1 MTTDTT
7 PDSNNTNDRNT
18 TTGTT
23 EELLDWTAARDKAR
37 RVSADVVVEDSD
49 GTATSVADHYEQCRG
64 VYEELATIGDEYE
77 TLAVPDN
84 TTWYVSEQRDPGA
97 EYPWE
102 ARPLSLRETLYALN
116 DTDRVLYVVTSYK
129 PRDAVRQTASHR
141 YADNGIKWAE
151 SNPLPGYE
159 DLAGFGVFVD
169 LDLSDDLK
177 AQRGA
182 LDADIVSN
190 MEAVIEAYCDAVA
203 DLYGGHE
210 HVYALD
216 SVGGVYVFGA
226 PAATIPITE
235 YFDGRDRKLVMKA
248 LRERSNEYLQI
259 KQDEIEAAIPAA
271 TNITDPDYCQ
281 NVNRQYKAPLALH
294 KDHDAVVTPIDTQ
307 DATYDY
313 TPLTAVDDTLVD
325 RTEDWA
331 AGLTSLDYADESVTD
346 RLVQQLWPDYYSEH
360 GDWRAALEAFVDD
373 GLSGDDGDSTDGH
386 TEDDDSGSGD
396 RVADVRLTQDF
407 EDVKRAVGNLD
418 IERVAEKTIAYEWT
432 DSKTGFTDRSGSGKR
447 AFIPVWGTDAN
458 SGNANFIDKNEG
470 TWIDS
475 SESHQAGPVEM
486 ALIAEKEGNWYR
498 DRYRHAR
505 GIDWWC
511 GVGILRNKGFEIPVY
526 CPDAETADG
535 DKMPLWSL
543 IKAARAL
550 GVIDEDD
557 LVERES
563 EDGGTY
569 TGFCNAVT
577 YNRSL
582 AAVEDAGFNTNREPA
597 DAEEE
602 PASYES
608 VLGEYADDGWEPWT
622 EPAQCLVACLRA
634 RDDGAVAEGAEP
646 PRLALHPI
654 IKIISDDDPG
664 EVSAGVVRLAFD
676 TFRELD
682 AAEAAQ
688 EFGVPTNGG
697 GRA

>member
-18 TTGTT
+18 STGTT
-23 EELLDWTAARDKAR
+23 KELRDWTAARDNAQQ
-37 RVSADVVVEDSD
+37 VSADVVVEDSD
-49 GTATSVADHYEQCRG
+49 STATSVADHYKQCRR

-97 EYPWE
+97 EYPLE
-102 ARPLSLRETLYALN
+102 ARPLLLRETLRALD
-116 DTDRVLYVVTSYK
+116 DTDRVLHIVTSYK
-129 PRDAVRQTASHR
+129 PRDAVCQTAPYR
-141 YADNGIKWAE
+141 YGDNGIKWAE
-151 SNPLPGYE
+151 SNPLPGYG

-177 AQRGA
+177 TQRGE
-182 LDADIVSN
+182 LDADIVST
-190 MEAVIEAYCDAVA
+190 MEVVIEAYCDAVA
-203 DLYGGHE
+203 ELYGGHE

-216 SVGGVYVFGA
+216 SVGGAYVFGA
-226 PAATIPITE
+226 PAATISIAE
-235 YFDGRDRKLVMKA
+235 YFDGRDRGLVMRA
-248 LRERSNEYLQI
+248 LRRRSNEYLQI

-313 TPLTAVDDTLVD
+313 TPLTAVDDALVD
-325 RTEDWA
+325 RAEDWA

-346 RLVQQLWPDYYSEH
+346 RLVQELWPDYYGEH

-373 GLSGDDGDSTDGH
+373 ELSGDGGDGTDDYP
-386 TEDDDSGSGD
+386 EDDDSGSVD
-396 RVADVRLTQDF
+396 RVTDVQLTRDF
-407 EDVKRAVGNLD
+407 EDVKCSVGNLD
-418 IERVAEKTIAYEWT
+418 IERVAEKTIAHKWT
-432 DSKTGFTDRSGSGKR
+432 GSTTGFTDRSGSGKR

-458 SGNANFIDKNEG
+458 SGNANFIDNKEG

-486 ALIAEKEGNWYR
+486 ALIGEKEGNWR
-498 DRYRHAR
+498 RNRYRHAR
-505 GIDWWC
+505 GADWWC
-511 GVGILRNKGFEIPVY
+511 GVEILRDKGFEIPVY

-535 DKMPLWSL
+535 DQMPLWSL
-543 IKAARAL
+543 IKAAQAL

-563 EDGGTY
+563 EDGKTY
-569 TGFCNAVT
+569 TGFYDAVT
-577 YNRSL
+577 YNRAL
-582 AAVEDAGFNTNREPA
+582 AAVEDAGFDTNREPTDA
-597 DAEEE
+597 DEDA
-602 PASYES
+602 AVYES

-654 IKIISDDDPG
+654 IKIISDEDPG
-664 EVSAGVVRLAFD
+664 EVSAGVVELAVD
-676 TFRELD
+676 TFQELD

-688 EFGVPTNGG
+688 EFGVPTSGG
-697 GRA
+697 GRV